1 MIDNLLP
8 ILLEFQQRNPH
19 IYIGGSVSLMLQE
32 AIPVRIPK
40 DIDIISTQRTHIH
53 DIFGI
58 TESKKHKLQRRHR
71 HNGFVFELFY
81 NPKAQYTPYIY
92 KGKIIK
98 LSPINEINA
107 WKLQDINLVK
117 PKHANDLKYY
127 YDKTN
132 RSTK

>member
-32 AIPVRIPK
+32 AIPLRVPK

-58 TESKKHKLQRRHR
+58 YETQRHKLVRRHR
-71 HNGFVFELFY
+71 HQGVIFELFY
-81 NPKAQYTPYIY
+81 NPKAQYVQYLYQGQIL
-92 KGKIIK
+92 K
-98 LSPINEINA
+98 LSPINEINE
-107 WKLQDINLVK
+107 WKLKNTNK
-117 PKHANDLKYY
+117 EKHNNDLNYY
-127 YDKTN
+127 HDKVN
-132 RSTK
+132 KFIK

>member
-1 MIDNLLP
+1 MLDTILDT
-8 ILLEFQQRNPH
+8 LLEFQQRHPH

-32 AIPVRIPK
+32 AIPLRTPK
-40 DIDIISTQRTHIH
+40 DIDIISPQRIHIH

-58 TESKKHKLQRRHR
+58 TESKRHKLQHRHR
-71 HNGFVFELFY
+71 HNGFIFELFY
-81 NPKAQYTPYIY
+81 NPRAQYTPYIY

-107 WKLQDINLVK
+107 WKSKDMNVVK